1 MLNEKRALKIL
12 GANVRKL
19 RNQLKVSQE
28 ELADRAGVHRT
39 YLGAI
44 ERGERNVSLA
54 NIVKIANA
62 LNVTPA
68 RLLQVSCSI

>member
-1 MLNEKRALKIL
+1 MLDSHRAFQTLGDNIRAIRIRLKI
-12 GANVRKL
+12 
-19 RNQLKVSQE
+19 SQE

-54 NIVKIANA
+54 NIVKIANS
-62 LNVTPA
+62 LGVKPEK
-68 RLLQVSCSI
+68 IMKGIK